1 MKYLKDKNSRRRGV
15 AIELAIGMLL
25 IMVAMSTIIVTT
37 TMIQIEKQ
45 KNSVNNL
52 DNLITDIERIEYDQI
67 GIYFEQLVNEET
79 KTLISNDSDSPLN
92 QVSFIYLTEDK
103 TITDENV
110 EKPSEIELDKV
121 FGEIKD
127 RIKENI
133 NNKFAV
139 LIANRSLIFE
149 VTVESVETI
158 RTDLVSEDPVVDGDD
173 ITKVQTATSIYKIS
187 FTLSLK
193 RKIGDNSSYNVLTVS
208 NESIFNQSLTITS
221 KYLKQYEDEPIM
233 DENVSYTIKEETVNG
248 VKEEIIELELKE
260 GHSILLTGKEG
271 IQNVLLTANLNIDQ
285 SDEENNDENK
295 VENYFDVETQDV
307 KKITAKEGSIGKSVT
322 IELQYKKQNIVTEPD
337 INEIIDEDGSDTE
350 NETIE
355 EKTIKFI
362 IKVVSEY
369 TINNQDNNIPD
380 EDPNDDKTLV
390 IDESSNPIDPSTPV
404 VPDEGTTDNDPEDD
418 TQPKEIDFIID
429 RQIGI
434 NKIYTGDE
442 LKSIIYSYTNSNG
455 NINENN
461 EEGYPQRTHWEYN

>member
-52 DNLITDIERIEYDQI
+52 DNLITDIERMEYDQI
-67 GIYFEQLVNEET
+67 GIYFEELVNEET
-79 KTLISNDSDSPLN
+79 NTLISNDSDSPLN

-110 EKPSEIELDKV
+110 KKPSEIELDKV
-121 FGEIKD
+121 FDEIKD

-133 NNKFAV
+133 SNKFAV
-139 LIANRSLIFE
+139 LIRNRNLTFE
-149 VTVESVETI
+149 VTVKSVETI
-158 RTDLVSEDPVVDGDD
+158 RTELVSGEPVVDGDD
-173 ITKVQTATSIYKIS
+173 ITKVQTTTSIYKIS

-233 DENVSYTIKEETVNG
+233 DENVSYTIKEE
-248 VKEEIIELELKE
+248 IIELELKE

-271 IQNVLLTANLNIDQ
+271 IHNVVLTVNLNIDQ
-285 SDEENNDENK
+285 SD
-295 VENYFDVETQDV
+295 YFDVENQDV

-322 IELQYKKQNIVTEPD
+322 IELEYKKQNIVTEPD
-337 INEIIDEDGSDTE
+337 INEIIDEEGSDTG
-350 NETIE
+350 NETIGK
-355 EKTIKFI
+355 KTIKFI

-380 EDPNDDKTLV
+380 EDPNDDKTSV

-404 VPDEGTTDNDPEDD
+404 IPDDGLTDNDPEDD

-429 RQIGI
+429 RQIGT
-434 NKIYTGDE
+434 NKIYTGD
-442 LKSIIYSYTNSNG
+442 KPNGTIYSYTNSNG
-455 NINENN
+455 NIN

>member
-110 EKPSEIELDKV
+110 KKPSEIELDKV

-127 RIKENI
+127 RIEENI

-139 LIANRSLIFE
+139 LIKNRSLIFE
-149 VTVESVETI
+149 VTVESVDTI

-173 ITKVQTATSIYKIS
+173 ITKVQTTTSIYKIS

-233 DENVSYTIKEETVNG
+233 DENVSYTIKEETVG
-248 VKEEIIELELKE
+248 VVKKEIIELELKE

-271 IQNVLLTANLNIDQ
+271 IHNVLFSANLNIDP
-285 SDEENNDENK
+285 SDEENIDENI
-295 VENYFDVETQDV
+295 VENYFDVENQDV
-307 KKITAKEGSIGKSVT
+307 KKITAKEGSIGKSVI
-322 IELQYKKQNIVTEPD
+322 IELEYKKQNIVTEPD
-337 INEIIDEDGSDTE
+337 INEIIDEEGSDTG

-355 EKTIKFI
+355 TIKFI

-380 EDPNDDKTLV
+380 EDPNDDKTSV

-404 VPDEGTTDNDPEDD
+404 TPDDGSTDNDSEDD

-429 RQIGI
+429 RQIGT
-434 NKIYTGDE
+434 NKIYTGDK
-442 LKSIIYSYTNSNG
+442 LDRIIYSYTISNG

-461 EEGYPQRTHWEYN
+461 KEGYPQRTHWEYN

>member
-92 QVSFIYLTEDK
+92 QVSFIYLTDDK

-110 EKPSEIELDKV
+110 KKPSEIKLGEV
-121 FGEIKD
+121 FDEIKD
-127 RIKENI
+127 RIEENI
-133 NNKFAV
+133 SNKFAV
-139 LIANRSLIFE
+139 LIKNRNLIFD
-149 VTVESVETI
+149 VTVKSVETI

-208 NESIFNQSLTITS
+208 NESIFNQSLTVTS

-233 DENVSYTIKEETVNG
+233 DENVSYTIKEETVDG

-271 IQNVLLTANLNIDQ
+271 IHNVLFIANLNIDP
-285 SDEENNDENK
+285 SDEENIDENK
-295 VENYFDVETQDV
+295 AENYFDVENQ
-307 KKITAKEGSIGKSVT
+307 
-322 IELQYKKQNIVTEPD
+322 D
-337 INEIIDEDGSDTE
+337 IN
-350 NETIE
+350 
-355 EKTIKFI
+355 
-362 IKVVSEY
+362 
-369 TINNQDNNIPD
+369 
-380 EDPNDDKTLV
+380 
-390 IDESSNPIDPSTPV
+390 
-404 VPDEGTTDNDPEDD
+404 
-418 TQPKEIDFIID
+418 QPKDGQIIFNTESNCIISNE
-429 RQIGI
+429 QI
-434 NKIYTGDE
+434 KKVYE
-442 LKSIIYSYTNSNG
+442 FAHPRSK
-455 NINENN
+455 E
-461 EEGYPQRTHWEYN
+461 H

>member
-67 GIYFEQLVNEET
+67 GIYFEELVNEET

-110 EKPSEIELDKV
+110 KKPSEIELDKV

-127 RIKENI
+127 RIEENI

-139 LIANRSLIFE
+139 LIKNRSLIFE
-149 VTVESVETI
+149 VTVESVDTI

-173 ITKVQTATSIYKIS
+173 ITKVQTTTSIYKIS

-233 DENVSYTIKEETVNG
+233 DENVSYTIKEETVG
-248 VKEEIIELELKE
+248 VVKKEIIELELKE

-271 IQNVLLTANLNIDQ
+271 IHNVLFSANLNIDP
-285 SDEENNDENK
+285 SDEENIDENI
-295 VENYFDVETQDV
+295 VENYFDVENQDV
-307 KKITAKEGSIGKSVT
+307 KKITAKEGSIGKSVI
-322 IELQYKKQNIVTEPD
+322 IELEYKKQNIVTEPD
-337 INEIIDEDGSDTE
+337 INEIIDEEGSDTG

-355 EKTIKFI
+355 TIKFI

-380 EDPNDDKTLV
+380 EDPNDDKTSV

-404 VPDEGTTDNDPEDD
+404 TPDDGSTDNDSEDD

-429 RQIGI
+429 RQIGT
-434 NKIYTGDE
+434 NKIYTGDK
-442 LKSIIYSYTNSNG
+442 LDRIIYSYTISNG

-461 EEGYPQRTHWEYN
+461 KEGYPQRTHWEYN

>member
-52 DNLITDIERIEYDQI
+52 DNLITDIEKIEYDQI
-67 GIYFEQLVNEET
+67 GIYFEELVNDET
-79 KTLISNDSDSPLN
+79 ITLISNDSPLN

-110 EKPSEIELDKV
+110 KKPSEIELDKV
-121 FGEIKD
+121 FDEIKD

-133 NNKFAV
+133 SNKFAV
-139 LIANRSLIFE
+139 LIRNRNLTFK
-149 VTVESVETI
+149 VTVKSVETI

-187 FTLSLK
+187 FTLSLE

-233 DENVSYTIKEETVNG
+233 DENVSYTIKEETVG
-248 VKEEIIELELKE
+248 VVKKEIIELELKE

-271 IQNVLLTANLNIDQ
+271 IQNVFIENLIIDQ
-285 SDEENNDENK
+285 SDEENNAVNEVDNYFY
-295 VENYFDVETQDV
+295 VENNDV

-322 IELQYKKQNIVTEPD
+322 IELIYKKENIVTEPD
-337 INEIIDEDGSDTE
+337 INEIIDEEGSDTE

-380 EDPNDDKTLV
+380 EDPNDDKTSV

-404 VPDEGTTDNDPEDD
+404 IPDDGSTDQNPEDD

-429 RQIGI
+429 RQIGT

-442 LKSIIYSYTNSNG
+442 LKSIIYSYTISNG

-461 EEGYPQRTHWEYN
+461 KEGYPQRTHWEYN